1 MIVLCE
7 SRVARRVETVEKA
20 GQWEGLV
27 YFLPRRAKQCTAEMS
42 GLGNGS
48 GGRGVKSSVF

>member
-1 MIVLCE
+1 M
-7 SRVARRVETVEKA
+7 EKA

-27 YFLPRRAKQCTAEMS
+27 YFLLRRAKQCTAEMS

-48 GGRGVKSSVF
+48 GGRGVKSSVFQ